1 MGLMLAGLGGASAVA
16 DDGEDGGEIVI
27 VALGDSLAAGFGLAS
42 EDAFPRQLQD
52 ALAAGGI
59 TATVINAGVSGDTTA
74 GGRSRLDW
82 SVGEAVDLVIVELGA
97 NDGLRGI
104 DPATTRANLD
114 DIMTRLGERGVAV
127 MVAGMLAPPN
137 LGRDYGDAFN
147 DIFPALAAKHDAV
160 LYPFFLDGVA
170 AQPPLNQG
178 DGIHPNRDG
187 VAVIV
192 ERMTPFVIDAL
203 VRQGTVGSDAVGDG

>member
-1 MGLMLAGLGGASAVA
+1 MLAGLGGASAVA
-16 DDGEDGGEIVI
+16 DDDENDGEIVI

-42 EDAFPRQLQD
+42 EDAFPMQLQE
-52 ALAAGGI
+52 ALAADGVA
-59 TATVINAGVSGDTTA
+59 ATVINAGVSGDTTA

-104 DPATTRANLD
+104 DPETTRANLD

-178 DGIHPNRDG
+178 DGIHPNRAG

-203 VRQGTVGSDAVGDG
+203 VRQGSVRDATGDG

>member
-1 MGLMLAGLGGASAVA
+1 MLAGLGGASAAA
-16 DDGEDGGEIVI
+16 DDDEIVI
-27 VALGDSLAAGFGLAS
+27 VALGDSLAAGFGLAP
-42 EDAFPRQLQD
+42 EDAFPQQLQD
-52 ALAAGGI
+52 ALAADGV
-59 TATVINAGVSGDTTA
+59 AARVINAGVSGDTTA
-74 GGRSRLDW
+74 GGRARLDW

-104 DPATTRANLD
+104 DPETTRANLD
-114 DIMTRLGERGVAV
+114 DIIARLADRGIAV

-137 LGRDYGDAFN
+137 LGRDYGAAFN
-147 DIFPALAAKHDAV
+147 SIFPALAVKHDAV

-170 AQPPLNQG
+170 AQPSLNQG

-203 VRQGTVGSDAVGDG
+203 VRQGAVRSGAVRDATGDG